1 MNLSNS
7 WGSRRGFFKSG
18 KNSFCKYA
26 GHLLRRIMKSV
37 RPCTLFMANF
47 GKAEIS
53 LLFKPA
59 ASVPLLKMLDVQKV
73 RLRFIFVRALYLYCL
88 FQKAYGRG
96 IFKRDGCTV
105 CGTSTASHAEN
116 KCSTYNK
123 YVSALFSANSL
134 YLHRLFSKGALLKY
148 TAHLRRCLLS
158 EVRLCTSLNKS
169 LLCKLAAQ
177 RCARRCILGRGCP

>member
-7 WGSRRGFFKSG
+7 WGSNLGFSKSG

-26 GHLLRRIMKSV
+26 GHLLRCCAQINPQRIKDTPAVNLCSRLVSAPPICKSAGKAGHLRRRIIKSV

-73 RLRFIFVRALYLYCL
+73 RLRFAFAKLL
-88 FQKAYGRG
+88 
-96 IFKRDGCTV
+96 
-105 CGTSTASHAEN
+105 
-116 KCSTYNK
+116 
-123 YVSALFSANSL
+123 VSAPPICK
-134 YLHRLFSKGALLKY
+134 RLTENGISERTWMSVVPCRSKFFAKK
-148 TAHLRRCLLS
+148 TCR
-158 EVRLCTSLNKS
+158 
-169 LLCKLAAQ
+169 
-177 RCARRCILGRGCP
+177 

>member
-7 WGSRRGFFKSG
+7 WGSNLGFFKSG
-18 KNSFCKYA
+18 KNSFCKYAGHLLRCCAQINPQRIKDTPAVNLCSRLVSAPPICKSAGKA

-73 RLRFIFVRALYLYCL
+73 RLRFISARLLASVPPICKRLTE
-88 FQKAYGRG
+88 KAQ
-96 IFKRDGCTV
+96 
-105 CGTSTASHAEN
+105 
-116 KCSTYNK
+116 
-123 YVSALFSANSL
+123 L
-134 YLHRLFSKGALLKY
+134 
-148 TAHLRRCLLS
+148 LRR
-158 EVRLCTSLNKS
+158 EGFTV
-169 LLCKLAAQ
+169 
-177 RCARRCILGRGCP
+177 